1 MTGRNAATAACCAM
15 AEIGFEDGVIWIEAS
30 ILGKGLGLD
39 ASAVPALM
47 HNGAITSLCEQGVD
61 RDAGRYRL
69 TFFYKSRRFRLMID
83 EAGHILRR
91 STVDFGDRP
100 LPLSLRKPGT

>member
-1 MTGRNAATAACCAM
+1 MERNAATTACCAM
-15 AEIGFEDGVIWIEAS
+15 AEIGFEGGVIWIEAS